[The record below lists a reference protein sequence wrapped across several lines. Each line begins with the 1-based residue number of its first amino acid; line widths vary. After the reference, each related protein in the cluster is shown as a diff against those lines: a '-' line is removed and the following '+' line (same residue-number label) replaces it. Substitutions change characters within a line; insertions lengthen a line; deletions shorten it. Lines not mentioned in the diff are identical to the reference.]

1 MRGTS
6 TASPGTSHSSLKN
19 TPSSLLADRKA
30 GFTLL
35 EVLVAMAVLAVALV
49 TLLGL
54 YHRSVLLTLHAQKLM
69 TATLL
74 AQEVLSRTQLEG
86 KAASRH
92 TSGDFADLHPGQHG
106 EFRWYRTVHPTP
118 LEDFWEV
125 RVGVRWGEGENEVCE
140 LTLFTPLE

>member
-1 MRGTS
+1 MTDTS
-6 TASPGTSHSSLKN
+6 TALLGTSHGSLKN
-19 TPSSLLADRKA
+19 NPPSLLAGWKA

-54 YHRSVLLTLHAQKLM
+54 YHRSMLLTLQAQKLM

-74 AQEVLSRTQLEG
+74 AQDILSRTQLEG

-92 TSGDFADLHPGQHG
+92 TSGDAADLSPGQQG
-106 EFRWYRTVHPTP
+106 KFRWYRTVHPTP
-118 LEDFWEV
+118 LENFWEV
-125 RVGVRWGEGENEVCE
+125 RVGVRWGEREDEVCE